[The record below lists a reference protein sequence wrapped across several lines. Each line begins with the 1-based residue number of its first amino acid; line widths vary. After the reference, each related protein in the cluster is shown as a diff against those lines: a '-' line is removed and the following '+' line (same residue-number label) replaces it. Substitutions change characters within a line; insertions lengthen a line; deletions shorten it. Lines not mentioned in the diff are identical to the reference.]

1 MAQIIAPSGQIQQV
15 QLASVAQLGS
25 LAQAQAN
32 QNMMV
37 QAAAAAAANSNA
49 VTSSTWS
56 TTTVTTPSV
65 TVQVRLLINI
75 TRFVRLVLKD
85 RVRNILQYLR
95 DLILTLWLIPVSLL
109 RGSRFSY
116 CGSPQSTP
124 CTQHALCP
132 RPAGKFISVYSES
145 VWHWEPLEYH
155 TVR

>member
-1 MAQIIAPSGQIQQV
+1 VAQIIAPSGQIQQV

-65 TVQVRLLINI
+65 TVQVRLI
-75 TRFVRLVLKD
+75 VLWFSEDSCQFTASQCRIGNPLNAIPCSKHKT
-85 RVRNILQYLR
+85 LR
-95 DLILTLWLIPVSLL
+95 KVL
-109 RGSRFSY
+109 
-116 CGSPQSTP
+116 
-124 CTQHALCP
+124 
-132 RPAGKFISVYSES
+132 
-145 VWHWEPLEYH
+145 
-155 TVR
+155 

>member
-65 TVQVRLLINI
+65 TVQVRLI
-75 TRFVRLVLKD
+75 VL
-85 RVRNILQYLR
+85 
-95 DLILTLWLIPVSLL
+95 W
-109 RGSRFSY
+109 F
-116 CGSPQSTP
+116 
-124 CTQHALCP
+124 
-132 RPAGKFISVYSES
+132 SES
-145 VWHWEPLEYH
+145 SCHFTVSQCCIGNPLEYY
-155 TVR
+155 TMC